1 MGLQSHCS
9 GLFPGPEA
17 SLCSALSPPLTPV
30 GPSSWTPPLPPHTH
44 PRPSML
50 GSVLATFTRNFYIL
64 ITFTPRPKSGVN
76 APFFIQPTVLESCLG
91 VSLQP
96 MTHCLRAISEPH
108 VRPPEIRAWHT
119 LLAWGPARKYIAL
132 PCSAGVSGDRRRRRK
147 SSDPSGVTGLGRLS
161 EWGDCGAVA
170 GVRRPGGEKTGTL
183 PSSRKGGG
191 RIVGRSSV

>member
-1 MGLQSHCS
+1 
-9 GLFPGPEA
+9 
-17 SLCSALSPPLTPV
+17 
-30 GPSSWTPPLPPHTH
+30 
-44 PRPSML
+44 ML

-132 PCSAGVSGDRRRRRK
+132 PALLASRGTDAGEGKALTHQESQGWGGCQSGETVGPWLGCGVLEERRR
-147 SSDPSGVTGLGRLS
+147 GLCPLAERV
-161 EWGDCGAVA
+161 EDA
-170 GVRRPGGEKTGTL
+170 
-183 PSSRKGGG
+183 
-191 RIVGRSSV
+191 